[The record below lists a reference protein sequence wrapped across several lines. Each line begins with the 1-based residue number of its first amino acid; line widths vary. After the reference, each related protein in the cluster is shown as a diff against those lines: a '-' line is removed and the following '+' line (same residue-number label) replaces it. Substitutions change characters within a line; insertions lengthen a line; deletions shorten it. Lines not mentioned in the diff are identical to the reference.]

1 MLNLC
6 IFVIES
12 TLLIGNNFFK
22 YLRQGIKYGTTAA
35 GTSFAFFRVCKSF
48 KKCLSTEQL
57 SLNQDSTIEPYQKM
71 GAYMTANSDT
81 VLTSDTTEGVERVRR
96 DEDYAFIME
105 SPLARYVIM

>member
-1 MLNLC
+1 MQR
-6 IFVIES
+6 S
-12 TLLIGNNFFK
+12 
-22 YLRQGIKYGTTAA
+22 
-35 GTSFAFFRVCKSF
+35 KSF

-81 VLTSDTTEGVERVRR
+81 VLTSDTTEGVERVKR

-105 SPLARYVIM
+105 SPLARYVFM